1 MPEAPRNS
9 CILRLLDKVSFN
21 DASPWLQDEGDAL
34 SRRQRSINTLHLMEG
49 PVKIPSGCVQIDEFL
64 GAAVPN
70 SQKHTLSKMTILKST
85 GYSNLSQMNEGGVS
99 IYIQVEVYLALE
111 ITDWKKSEKT
121 SLIQTWSNC
130 IIVLEN
136 DVCSEKVNKPARIN
150 GHEYLLAL
158 RSCDDADNEIPGLP
172 GQKHIGLNNL
182 VKNLQPLV
190 EKGLKCVLIFGV
202 IEDCVKDERGSAA
215 DYGRSPVIGAV
226 RLLRAQLPSLIIAC
240 DVCLCTYTNSH
251 HCYIPNAHGEMDV
264 ERTVNRLAEISL
276 NYAKAG
282 AHIIAPSDMSEGRI
296 LAIKQ
301 ILHRNGFS
309 RTVSVMSYAAKAAA
323 GSGDGN
329 TDRKSYQLPPG
340 AAGLAVR
347 TAVSINISFL
357 KSAIT
362 SHELKLVRDADE
374 GADIIMVKPGLIY
387 LDVIAN
393 IRRELPNHPLAVYH
407 VSGEYAMLKAGADAG
422 CIDLKSAALEI
433 LLSFRRAGASIII
446 TYLTPYL
453 LDLDLNDVFN

>member
-1 MPEAPRNS
+1 LKLLFQSLLYFVQNISLHSGYNIPLLRYWQSAS
-9 CILRLLDKVSFN
+9 CTVTKDNLIYPIFVS
-21 DASPWLQDEGDAL
+21 
-34 SRRQRSINTLHLMEG
+34 
-49 PVKIPSGCVQIDEFL
+49 
-64 GAAVPN
+64 
-70 SQKHTLSKMTILKST
+70 
-85 GYSNLSQMNEGGVS
+85 
-99 IYIQVEVYLALE
+99 
-111 ITDWKKSEKT
+111 
-121 SLIQTWSNC
+121 
-130 IIVLEN
+130 
-136 DVCSEKVNKPARIN
+136 
-150 GHEYLLAL
+150 
-158 RSCDDADNEIPGLP
+158 SCDDADNEIPGLP

-182 VKNLQPLV
+182 VTNLQPLV

-226 RLLRAQLPSLIIAC
+226 KLLRAQLPTLIIAC

-301 ILHRNGFS
+301 ILQRNGFS

-323 GSGDGN
+323 GSGDGS

-347 TAVSINISFL
+347 TA
-357 KSAIT
+357 
-362 SHELKLVRDADE
+362 VRDADE

-387 LDVIAN
+387 LDVVAS